1 MCQGQCAC
9 SGPLIVLYTSDKGSY
24 SARRAPTHTI
34 LPNTVTPVWIGI
46 RVVIRVRSTSVECQ
60 WYSTLGARSMLL
72 DARSFMISTL
82 RSQVGFAAAVAHA
95 RLRLSRLEPIGGSGR
110 TAGRYASAARAFIS
124 PTGPASSR
132 RGEAHLF
139 WEREAAGSGSLGG
152 SFFLVDRGRRGAGAR
167 GSVRVRWAAGLRW
180 GPRSAR
186 PTTGLVARMCV
197 CAFVGRDGC
206 QGCL

>member
-1 MCQGQCAC
+1 MDRDSGSDSGTIYLRRVSMVFNTWRPLHAARCAVLHDLDTAV
-9 SGPLIVLYTSDKGSY
+9 SGRFCRSR
-24 SARRAPTHTI
+24 SARPPPPLTSRAHRGFRPHRRP
-34 LPNTVTPVWIGI
+34 L
-46 RVVIRVRSTSVECQ
+46 RVCC
-60 WYSTLGARSMLL
+60 
-72 DARSFMISTL
+72 
-82 RSQVGFAAAVAHA
+82 A
-95 RLRLSRLEPIGGSGR
+95 RLHFADR
-110 TAGRYASAARAFIS
+110 
-124 PTGPASSR
+124 GPSSR

-167 GSVRVRWAAGLRW
+167 GSVRVRFRVRWAAGLRW

>member
-1 MCQGQCAC
+1 M
-9 SGPLIVLYTSDKGSY
+9 LRTTHRTVHKGSY

-139 WEREAAGSGSLGG
+139 WEREAAGSGSLG
-152 SFFLVDRGRRGAGAR
+152 AGAR